1 MARTD
6 RTIRWT
12 VPTLAALA
20 FLAVPALASAGPGY
34 VNFMLGQKLFDS
46 DHWDPI
52 DKQTAFGAEGVFG
65 PATWPVSLDAYL
77 SRASKSKDV
86 SFDDGSGGTIDG
98 TADATTYEFGFGV
111 NKTWQRKKFY
121 PYLNAG
127 AMMAKIDVTF
137 HQSGTSVQLG
147 GRGFQRVH
155 DDHRQ
160 HPVRGRER
168 AGGRT
173 DVRRPARL
181 GLAEDPLADPHELRH
196 GFTLLGP
203 DPDEVDAGSRVATA
217 AVLAVPRERVGTALQ
232 TGGRE
237 AADLATQRIVDR
249 HFDP

>member
-1 MARTD
+1 MARID
-6 RTIRWT
+6 RTFRTIVLT
-12 VPTLAALA
+12 VVACAL
-20 FLAVPALASAGPGY
+20 FAVPSVAGARPGY

-137 HQSGTSVQLG
+137 HQSGTSASDDDKGLGFWGGGGAFYRIGTTFNLG
-147 GRGFQRVH
+147 GA
-155 DDHRQ
+155 
-160 HPVRGRER
+160 VRYSSADVDFNAFTTTIGNIPFEGASVP
-168 AGGRT
+168 AGGLT
-173 DVRRPARL
+173 FGV
-181 GLAEDPLADPHELRH
+181 
-196 GFTLLGP
+196 LLGWGWP
-203 DPDEVDAGSRVATA
+203 KTP
-217 AVLAVPRERVGTALQ
+217 
-232 TGGRE
+232 
-237 AADLATQRIVDR
+237 
-249 HFDP
+249 